1 MGFKTANNTWATV
14 SGTVGAGD
22 TTLNLGSGHGS
33 RFSFLSASDYTIGT
47 LIDTSATP
55 HALEVVKVSYS
66 GSGDSVTVVR
76 AQDGTSA
83 LTISTPGAGRLE
95 LRIPR
100 KVLNALVLDEDLQA
114 TTDIRAASV
123 AGTGNAITATHTKP
137 LSDIASGGAPVAGML
152 SIIIPASDNTIGA
165 PTFSPDGLTSKPI
178 YRPGLDYVAQGD
190 LKAGRAAALL
200 FNGSRN
206 AWEHLNPA
214 TIGMA
219 PYNAYASSGAVSSK
233 NIGQHIVASGSS
245 TTLTFDST
253 VTLGAGWYCYI
264 TNKSGAYWINLATTS
279 SQLIVRPDN
288 TTVTSMKMGFGTLLM
303 FCDGTNLFAVPVGK
317 HSTFRVYATPGS
329 YTDRLSVDAQGV
341 FTACLGAGGGGG
353 DAYDGSGTGAG
364 GGGSGGAMQVLVTLV
379 SALTAPAQA
388 VTVGAGGAANTAGG
402 ASSYGSVLTAAGGLP
417 GVYGDASFGAGGAS
431 VGNGSVAG
439 STGASNVGGAGGYN
453 QGAVWLG
460 SQARSGPTSSPLNGN
475 ANTTPGG
482 GGSGATALTSGGSK
496 TGGAGGPG
504 MVLVWEF

>member
-206 AWEHLNPA
+206 A
-214 TIGMA
+214 
-219 PYNAYASSGAVSSK
+219 
-233 NIGQHIVASGSS
+233 
-245 TTLTFDST
+245 
-253 VTLGAGWYCYI
+253 
-264 TNKSGAYWINLATTS
+264 
-279 SQLIVRPDN
+279 
-288 TTVTSMKMGFGTLLM
+288 
-303 FCDGTNLFAVPVGK
+303 
-317 HSTFRVYATPGS
+317 
-329 YTDRLSVDAQGV
+329 
-341 FTACLGAGGGGG
+341 
-353 DAYDGSGTGAG
+353 
-364 GGGSGGAMQVLVTLV
+364 
-379 SALTAPAQA
+379 
-388 VTVGAGGAANTAGG
+388 
-402 ASSYGSVLTAAGGLP
+402 
-417 GVYGDASFGAGGAS
+417 
-431 VGNGSVAG
+431 
-439 STGASNVGGAGGYN
+439 
-453 QGAVWLG
+453 
-460 SQARSGPTSSPLNGN
+460 
-475 ANTTPGG
+475 
-482 GGSGATALTSGGSK
+482 
-496 TGGAGGPG
+496 
-504 MVLVWEF
+504 